1 MYSGTSACRGRS
13 ALETSTRDALRL
25 TPEGRR
31 LDSTGSFS
39 ARRPYGEH
47 AKENGEEKESGSEL
61 HSAVSGKRR
70 WYSARR
76 SSLRMRAPDLSL
88 TAANLFSILLSSSLM
103 MKANCLGFFS
113 VTGIVSIVR

>member
-1 MYSGTSACRGRS
+1 MYNGTSACRGRS
-13 ALETSTRDALRL
+13 ALETSTHDALRL

-39 ARRPYGEH
+39 ARRPYGEY
-47 AKENGEEKESGSEL
+47 AKENGEEKEKGSEL

-88 TAANLFSILLSSSLM
+88 AVANLSSILLSSSLM

>member
-39 ARRPYGEH
+39 ARRPYGEY
-47 AKENGEEKESGSEL
+47 AKENGEEKEKGSEP
-61 HSAVSGKRR
+61 HRFSPV
-70 WYSARR
+70 
-76 SSLRMRAPDLSL
+76 
-88 TAANLFSILLSSSLM
+88 ANPLFSSRAAKACLMAWRTQPALLLSSAFAMASSISLSSLVISN
-103 MKANCLGFFS
+103 ANCF
-113 VTGIVSIVR
+113 